1 MIEKQAIKLMLNKN
15 FYNQYKNSISPTIFY
30 GDTKSLYDTIQ
41 KAHDKYDAD
50 IKIGEL
56 YSLHT
61 AIFNPALTRAAKEKF
76 SELVEDI
83 KEIQEPSKEIAED
96 IMRTLSDRD
105 LAQRIAVEATEIFN
119 GKEANFAEISGMI
132 DKHKTNILEDKEPAV
147 TKDVEK
153 VIELL
158 DVTTRW
164 KFNIPVLKE
173 NVGGIGGG
181 NLMIAFARPETGKT
195 AFWVSLCAGP
205 EGFCSQ
211 GANVHA
217 FINEE
222 PAIRTQIRAI
232 SAYTGMTRE
241 EILLDKSL
249 AQRYWSDIKDNI
261 SMFDTV
267 DWSIEDID
275 AHCEKNKPDIIVID
289 QLDKV
294 SVTGTYSRTD
304 EKLRQ
309 IYTSVRE
316 IAKRRNCAVIAI
328 SQASADAHNRNSI
341 SFDQMENSK
350 TGKAA
355 EADLIIG
362 IGRNANTDLEN
373 RIRTLCISK
382 NKINGYHG
390 EPVCTIRRGISRY
403 EV

>member
-1 MIEKQAIKLMLNKN
+1 MIEKQMIKLMLNKK
-15 FYNQYKNSISPTIFY
+15 FYAQYKGSLSPTVFA
-30 GDTKSLYDTIQ
+30 GDISSLYDTVQ
-41 KAHDKYDAD
+41 KAHEKYEED
-50 IKIGEL
+50 IKVDEL

-61 AIFNPALTRAAKEKF
+61 TMFNPSLTRAAKEKF

-83 KEIQEPSKEIAED
+83 KEVQEPNHEIAKD
-96 IMRTLSDRD
+96 IIRILSDRD

-119 GKEANFAEISGMI
+119 GKEANFADISNMI
-132 DKHKTNILEDKEPAV
+132 DTHKTNISEDKNPAV
-147 TKDVEK
+147 TNDIDK

-164 KFNIPVLKE
+164 KFNIPVLRE

-205 EGFCSQ
+205 DGFCSQ
-211 GANVHA
+211 GAKVHA

-232 SAYTGMTRE
+232 SAYTGMTRD
-241 EILLDKSL
+241 EILFDRVQ
-249 AQRYWSDIKDNI
+249 AQRIWSNIKDNI
-261 SMFDTV
+261 FMFDTV
-267 DWSIEDID
+267 DWSMEDID
-275 AHCEKNKPDIIVID
+275 AHCEKHKPDIIVID
-289 QLDKV
+289 QLDKINV
-294 SVTGTYSRTD
+294 SGTYARTD

-316 IAKRRNCAVIAI
+316 IAKRRDCAVIAI

-373 RIRTLCISK
+373 KVRTLCVSK

-390 EPVCTIRRGISRY
+390 EPNCTIRREISRY
-403 EV
+403 GV

>member
-1 MIEKQAIKLMLNKN
+1 MLNKK
-15 FYNQYKNSISPTIFY
+15 FYTQYKGTLSPTVFS
-30 GDTKSLYDTIQ
+30 GDVSSLYDTIQ
-41 KAHDKYDAD
+41 KAHDKYEED
-50 IKIGEL
+50 IKIDEL

-61 AIFNPALTRAAKEKF
+61 TIFNPALTRAAKEKF

-83 KEIQEPSKEIAED
+83 KEVQEPSKEIAKD
-96 IMRTLSDRD
+96 IMRILSDRD

-119 GKEANFAEISGMI
+119 GKEANFSEITGMI
-132 DKHKTNILEDKEPAV
+132 DKHKTNISEDKNPAV
-147 TKDVEK
+147 TNNIDE

-195 AFWVSLCAGP
+195 AFWVSLCTGP
-205 EGFCSQ
+205 DGFCSQ
-211 GANVHA
+211 GAIVHA

-232 SAYTGMTRE
+232 SAYTGMTRD
-241 EILLDKSL
+241 EILNDKSR
-249 AQRYWSDIKDNI
+249 AQNYWSDIKDNI

-267 DWSIEDID
+267 DWSIDDID
-275 AHCEKNKPDIIVID
+275 AHCEKHKPDIIVID
-289 QLDKV
+289 QLDKIN
-294 SVTGTYSRTD
+294 VTGTYARTD

-316 IAKRRNCAVIAI
+316 IAKRRECAVIAI

-362 IGRNANTDLEN
+362 IGRNASSDLEN
-373 RIRTLCISK
+373 KIRTLCVSK

-390 EPVCTIRRGISRY
+390 EPVCTIRRSISRY

>member
-1 MIEKQAIKLMLNKN
+1 MLNKK
-15 FYNQYKNSISPTIFY
+15 FYTQHKGILSPTVFA
-30 GDTKSLYDTIQ
+30 GDISSLYETIQ
-41 KAHDKYDAD
+41 KAHEKYEED
-50 IKIGEL
+50 IKVDEL

-83 KEIQEPSKEIAED
+83 KEVQEPSKEIAKD
-96 IMRTLSDRD
+96 IMRILSDRD

-119 GKEANFAEISGMI
+119 GKDANFTEITGMI
-132 DKHKTNILEDKEPAV
+132 EKHKQNISEEKTPAV
-147 TKDVEK
+147 TSDVEQ
-153 VIELL
+153 VLDLL
-158 DVTTRW
+158 DVTTKW

-205 EGFCSQ
+205 NGFAEQ
-211 GANVHA
+211 GAKIHA

-222 PAIRTQIRAI
+222 PAIRTQMRAI
-232 SAYTGMTRE
+232 SCYTGMTRD
-241 EILLDKSL
+241 EIILEKKV
-249 AQRYWSDIKDNI
+249 AQSSWSEIKNNI

-267 DWSIEDID
+267 DWSMEDID
-275 AHCEKNKPDIIVID
+275 AHCEKHKPDIIVID
-289 QLDKV
+289 QLDKIN
-294 SVTGTYSRTD
+294 VTGTYARTD

-316 IAKRRNCAVIAI
+316 IAKRRDCAVIAI

-362 IGRNANTDLEN
+362 IGRNSNSDLEN
-373 RIRTLCISK
+373 KIRTLCISK

-390 EPVCTIRRGISRY
+390 EPVCTIRRSISRY

>member
-1 MIEKQAIKLMLNKN
+1 
-15 FYNQYKNSISPTIFY
+15 
-30 GDTKSLYDTIQ
+30 
-41 KAHDKYDAD
+41 
-50 IKIGEL
+50 
-56 YSLHT
+56 LHT
-61 AIFNPALTRAAKEKF
+61 TIFNPALTRAAKEKF

-83 KEIQEPSKEIAED
+83 KEVQEPSKEIAKD
-96 IMRTLSDRD
+96 IMRILSDRD

-119 GKEANFAEISGMI
+119 GKEANFAEITGMI
-132 DKHKTNILEDKEPAV
+132 DNHKTNIDEDKNPAV
-147 TKDVEK
+147 TNNIDE

-158 DVTTRW
+158 DVTTKW

-211 GANVHA
+211 GAIVHA

-232 SAYTGMTRE
+232 SAYTGMTRD
-241 EILLDKSL
+241 EILFDKVQ
-249 AQRYWSDIKDNI
+249 AQRIWADIKDNI

-289 QLDKV
+289 QLDKINV
-294 SVTGTYSRTD
+294 SGTYARTD

-316 IAKRRNCAVIAI
+316 IAKRRECAVIAI

-362 IGRNANTDLEN
+362 IGRNANSDLEN
-373 RIRTLCISK
+373 KIRTLCVSK